1 MELRESLALALAAL
15 RANKLRSFLTLLGN
29 IVGVMSVIAIVA
41 IIQGM
46 NHYVSDK
53 LLEQGSDV
61 FYVDKFG
68 AIFNEQD
75 YLDALK
81 RKDITLEDRDALL
94 ERCPSVSIVAPWYE
108 RQGQAR
114 FRQRH
119 ADLSVRGFGE
129 NYPEINSIDLA
140 AGRQLSRSD
149 MQRRAPVCVIGQ
161 STAEKL
167 FENLDPL
174 GREVRLGDHS
184 YTVVGVGERKG
195 TIMGQSQDDY
205 VIIPYTAFLKQ
216 YGPRSYLFLAIKST
230 SPNTYLKAQDEVR
243 VILRARRHVPFRA
256 KDDFG
261 LQTAEMFME
270 LYNNFTRAA
279 YFVMVG
285 VASLALVVGGIVI
298 MNIMLVSVTERT
310 REIGVRKAVGARG
323 GDLLQQFL
331 YEAVMLSLAGG
342 VIGVR
347 LGAGIAL
354 LISGVTP
361 LPARVEPWSVMV
373 GLVVASSV
381 GLFFGIY
388 PAMRAAKLDPIVAL
402 RYE

>member
-1 MELRESLALALAAL
+1 MELQESLKLAVGAL

-53 LLEQGSDV
+53 LLEQGSNV
-61 FYVDKFG
+61 FYIDKFG
-68 AIFNEQD
+68 AIFNEED

-81 RKDITLEDRDALL
+81 RKDITLDDREALL

-108 RQGQAR
+108 QSGQVR
-114 FRQRH
+114 FRQKKE
-119 ADLSVRGFGE
+119 DCNVRGFGE
-129 NYPEINSIDLA
+129 HYPEINGIEVA
-140 AGRQLSRSD
+140 AGRHLTLSD
-149 MQRRAPVCVIGQ
+149 MQRRSPVCVVGQ

-174 GREVRLGDHS
+174 GREVRVGGHA
-184 YTVVGVGERKG
+184 YTVVGVGGRKG
-195 TIMGQSQDDY
+195 KILGQSQDDY

-216 YGPRSYLFLAIKST
+216 YGPRSYLVLAIKST
-230 SPNTYLKAQDEVR
+230 GPNTYLKAQDEVR
-243 VILRARRHVPFRA
+243 VILRARRHVPYRA

-270 LYNNFTRAA
+270 LYNRFTGAA
-279 YFVMVG
+279 FIVMIG

-323 GDLLQQFL
+323 SDVLQQFL
-331 YEAVMLSLAGG
+331 YEAVIMALVGG
-342 VIGVR
+342 IIGV
-347 LGAGIAL
+347 LVGAGIAF
-354 LISGVTP
+354 LISAATP
-361 LPARVEPWSVMV
+361 LPARVELWSVLV
-373 GLVVASSV
+373 GLLVASSV

-388 PAMRAAKLDPIVAL
+388 PAMRASRLDPIVAL

>member
-1 MELRESLALALAAL
+1 MELRESLALALGAL

-53 LLEQGSDV
+53 LLEQGSNV

-81 RKDITLEDRDALL
+81 RKEITLDDRDALL
-94 ERCPSVSIVAPWYE
+94 ERCPSVKIVAPWYE
-108 RQGQAR
+108 RNGTAH

-119 ADLSVRGFGE
+119 TDCNVRGFGE
-129 NYPEINSIDLA
+129 NYPEINGIDIA
-140 AGRQLSRSD
+140 EGRHLTLSD
-149 MQRRAPVCVIGQ
+149 MQRRSPVCVIGQ
-161 STAEKL
+161 ETAQEL

-174 GREVRLGDHS
+174 GREVRVGDHA
-184 YTVVGVGERKG
+184 YTVVGVGARKG
-195 TIMGQSQDDY
+195 KILGQSQDNY
-205 VIIPYTAFLKQ
+205 VIMPYTAFLKQ
-216 YGPRSYLFLAIKST
+216 YGPHSYLVLAIKST
-230 SPNTYLKAQDEVR
+230 GPETYLKAQDEVR
-243 VILRARRHVPFRA
+243 VILRARRHVPYAA

-270 LYNNFTRAA
+270 LYSRFTGGA
-279 YFVMVG
+279 FIVMIG

-331 YEAVMLSLAGG
+331 LEAVTLSCAGG
-342 VIGVR
+342 VIGILV
-347 LGAGIAL
+347 GAGIAL
-354 LISGVTP
+354 LISSATP
-361 LPARVEPWSVMV
+361 LPARVEPWSVLI

-388 PAMRAAKLDPIVAL
+388 PAMRAARLDPIEAL